1 VNSQVI
7 LEVSIS
13 LLYSPMTRIL
23 SSAFLSLL
31 LFLCTGY
38 ASGQDVI
45 LKLKSDGNTPQ
56 TRDYTFKQVID
67 SRAQKSIGQIYDP
80 QRNKHPASFADNLP
94 QEILG
99 FYNARIN
106 STKNPYYKF
115 LVKVYKLDLKEIYH
129 PDLKGYRG
137 DIQLSLGFFLI
148 GENEPVHLVDF
159 TSKVQYG
166 RPGTQMH
173 YVESSIHKLFESSWE
188 YFDSWL
194 STQYLTNRSLVK
206 KVRLNIID
214 PIRESSKDTVFYDP
228 KRPLTWADFTETPN
242 PRSSYNATIFSS
254 ISIEGNANIENG
266 EIVQVISVKVYM
278 LPEQSWVKDA
288 SEYANNHEQRHFDLT
303 RIAANRMIIRLKNV
317 ELEPFLFEA
326 TLNDIYLDAYR
337 EMNRLQELYDSQT
350 RNGMN
355 SEKQADWNQIIRKA
369 LAGDM
374 ETLDKFLD
382 RE

>member
-1 VNSQVI
+1 
-7 LEVSIS
+7 
-13 LLYSPMTRIL
+13 MTRIL
-23 SSAFLSLL
+23 TSAFLSLF
-31 LFLCTGY
+31 LFLYTGN
-38 ASGQDVI
+38 SFGQDVI
-45 LKLKSDGNTPQ
+45 LKLKPTVNTPQ
-56 TRDYTFKQVID
+56 ARDYTFRQVVD
-67 SRAQKSIGQIYDP
+67 SRDQKSIGQVYDP
-80 QRNKHPASFADNLP
+80 QRNKHSASFGGNLP
-94 QEILG
+94 QEALQL
-99 FYNARIN
+99 YNARIS
-106 STKNPYYKF
+106 STKNPSYRI

-129 PDLKGYRG
+129 PDLKGYKG
-137 DIQLSLGFFLI
+137 DIQLSLGFFLY
-148 GENEPVHLVDF
+148 GEKETIHLVDF
-159 TSKVQYG
+159 NSKVQYG

-173 YVESSIHKLFESSWE
+173 FVETSLQKLFESSWE

-194 STQYLTNRSLVK
+194 STQYLTNRALVK

-254 ISIEGNANIENG
+254 ISIEGNAKIENG
-266 EIVQVISVKVYM
+266 EIVQTISVKVYM

-288 SEYANNHEQRHFDLT
+288 NDYANNHEQRHFDLT
-303 RIAANRMIIRLKNV
+303 RIAADRMISRLKNV

-350 RNGMN
+350 RNGIN

-374 ETLDKFLD
+374 ESFDKILD
-382 RE
+382 